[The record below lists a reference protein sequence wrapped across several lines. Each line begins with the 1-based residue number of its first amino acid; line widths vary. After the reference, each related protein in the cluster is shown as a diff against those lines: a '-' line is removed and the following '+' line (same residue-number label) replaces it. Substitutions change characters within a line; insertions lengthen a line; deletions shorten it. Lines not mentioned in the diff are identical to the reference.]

1 MHTLLRLLLIPAATF
16 MTLAAANAGKLHFDN
31 EKPKAGDEILVKY
44 TPDGVLDNTKDLK
57 LVMYAFSSELSQPTA
72 YQFDFKPMRSIE
84 QSATAKVPDNAVFLL
99 YKVGNG
105 RRFDNNSEAYW
116 EQLVYGNKG
125 KPVNY
130 ANLRAA
136 VSLFGNLPDNCRRR
150 ADINRAAELLQKE
163 VELYP
168 DNSHA
173 KIGILQA
180 KYETKKITKEE
191 FEQQLR
197 AIVESPL
204 DGTRENLVRSFT
216 RAMKVINMTDKA
228 NQIQADYTAAHP
240 ISELAEEVAMA
251 NLSAATTQEEFLKQ
265 SKEFILK
272 FPTSQYTGRIA
283 DAVMNLYFQTGNVGG
298 AITYFAPPMYIP
310 ASVLS
315 KIAGYYA
322 EKDSLEEANTWV
334 NRAIAAAKE
343 QGKTNRP
350 KFMAECEYAVEAIN
364 ATATA
369 NGVLGFIQLKAKQY
383 NEAMQSYRTAIS
395 LAGDDSPDDF
405 FSQVVKVLEE
415 SGKTSEAL
423 DSAARYIADA
433 RQSRTMLESYNRLYG
448 KVHNTLDGYD
458 AALADLKARSVG
470 ARRSRLA
477 ARKLHVPVINGT
489 LTTLSGKSI
498 TVADLKGKVVVV
510 DFWATW
516 CGPCRASFPAM
527 QKLYDKYRNNPDVA
541 FAIVDVWER
550 VEDRKK
556 VVSDFLAKNTYTFPV
571 YFDEKDEIVRSL
583 GVTGIPAKFFLDKN
597 GVAQFREIGF
607 DGEEKFLE
615 SAADNIEVLLSGK

>member
-1 MHTLLRLLLIPAATF
+1 MA
-16 MTLAAANAGKLHFDN
+16 LAVANAGKLRFDN

-44 TPDGVLDNTKDLK
+44 TPDAVLDNTKDLK
-57 LVMYAFSSELSQPTA
+57 LIMYAFSSGLSQPIA

-84 QSATAKVPDNAVFLL
+84 QAATIKVPDNAVFLL

-116 EQLVYGNKG
+116 EQLVYDTKG
-125 KPVNY
+125 KPLNY

-150 ADINRAAELLQKE
+150 ADITRAAELLQKE
-163 VELYP
+163 IELYP

-173 KIGILQA
+173 KIGVVQA
-180 KYETKKITKEE
+180 KYETKKITKDE
-191 FEQQLR
+191 FESQLR
-197 AIVESPL
+197 TIVEAPF

-228 NQIQADYTAAHP
+228 NQIQADYIAAHP
-240 ISELAEEVAMA
+240 VSELAEEVNMA
-251 NLSAATTQEEFLKQ
+251 NLSAAQTPEDFLKQ
-265 SKEFILK
+265 AKDFIVK
-272 FPTSQYTGRIA
+272 FPTSQYSGRIA
-283 DAVMNLYFQTGNVGG
+283 DAVMNNFFQTGNIST
-298 AITYFAPPMYIP
+298 AITFFAPPVHAP

-322 EKDSLEEANTWV
+322 EKDSLSEAITWA
-334 NRAIAAAKE
+334 NRALAAAKE
-343 QGKTNRP
+343 QEQTNCP
-350 KFMAECEYAVEAIN
+350 KFMAECECAIESRN
-364 ATATA
+364 AMATAT
-369 NGVLGFIQLKAKQY
+369 GVQGFIQLKNKQY
-383 NEAMQSYRTAIS
+383 AEALRSYQSAIA
-395 LAGDDSPDDF
+395 LAGDDAPDDF
-405 FSQVVKVLEE
+405 FSQVVSILGE
-415 SGKTSEAL
+415 SGKMSEAL
-423 DSAARYIADA
+423 DSAAAYIADA
-433 RQSRTMLESYNRLYG
+433 RQAPEILENFNRLYG
-448 KVHNTLDGYD
+448 NVHGSLNGYD
-458 AALADLKARSVG
+458 STLTILKVRSTD
-470 ARRSRLA
+470 ARRTRLA
-477 ARKLHVPVINGT
+477 ARKLHLPVINDT

-498 TVADLKGKVVVV
+498 TLAELKGKVVIM

-527 QKLYDKYRNNPDVA
+527 QKLYDKYRNNPKVV

-556 VVSDFLAKNTYTFPV
+556 TVSEFLAKNTYTFPV

-583 GVTGIPAKFFLDKN
+583 GVTGIPAKFFLDQN

-607 DGEEKFLE
+607 NGEEKFME
-615 SAADNIEVLLSGK
+615 SATDNIEVLLNGN